1 MSGVMGVL
9 SHAGELR
16 REHVRIVEFAGR
28 SVAQNMLYPYPKTG
42 RELRLP
48 VAQTVT

>member
-1 MSGVMGVL
+1 MGML
-9 SHAGELR
+9 SHASELR
-16 REHVRIVEFAGR
+16 REHVCIVEFAGR
-28 SVAQNMLYPYPKTG
+28 SVALNMLYPYPKTG